1 MKKYQIACIQA
12 SIEVID
18 DPADK
23 TKIISHNIER
33 GLNIAEGSCSG
44 WSIGDLN
51 QDAQLNILDVT
62 IMINIALG
70 LLEYNECQ
78 FESADLNLDQEVNIL
93 DILNLVNL
101 ILN

>member
-1 MKKYQIACIQA
+1 MFLLMW
-12 SIEVID
+12 
-18 DPADK
+18 
-23 TKIISHNIER
+23 R
-33 GLNIAEGSCSG
+33 L
-44 WSIGDLN
+44 
-51 QDAQLNILDVT
+51 
-62 IMINIALG
+62 ALG